1 MRRITALAIG
11 IRMLGFIMVTTA
23 TAVDSRKAISA
34 DAAEQVIL
42 DLLYQPTAAAV
53 AEYYG
58 EPTQFWH
65 PEILSIQKGSV
76 SQDHEVV
83 IQVETFQ
90 GPHNPP
96 YGLETMT
103 FYVGP
108 TGLPQ
113 LAHYEHRDEQ

>member
-1 MRRITALAIG
+1 MRRITALTIG
-11 IRMLGFIMVTTA
+11 IIMLGFIMVTKA
-23 TAVDSRKAISA
+23 TAVDSKKEVSV

-53 AEYYG
+53 AEYYE

-65 PEILSIQKGSV
+65 PEILSIRKV
-76 SQDHEVV
+76 SDSRSHEVV

-96 YGLETMT
+96 YGLETIT
-103 FYVGP
+103 YYVSP
-108 TGLPQ
+108 TGQPL
-113 LAHYEHRDEQ
+113 LVRYDHRDA

>member
-1 MRRITALAIG
+1 MRRIIALTIG
-11 IRMLGFIMVTTA
+11 IIMLGFIMVTKA
-23 TAVDSRKAISA
+23 TAVDSKKEVSV

-42 DLLYQPTAAAV
+42 DLLYQPTAEAV

-65 PEILSIQKGSV
+65 PEILSIRKV
-76 SQDHEVV
+76 SDSRSHEVV

-96 YGLETMT
+96 YGLETIT
-103 FYVGP
+103 FYVSP
-108 TGLPQ
+108 TGQPL
-113 LAHYEHRDEQ
+113 LVRYDHRDA